1 MSKYKTAAET
11 LKRAAVKYK
20 ALMAAA
26 EVMDEI
32 GSLEQSAS
40 EYKAQS
46 EAALKERDLN
56 LDEAVKVKEQVK
68 KAKADAAEILAK
80 AEDKAAL
87 IFANAEKKSESMH
100 EAGIQAAAN
109 ARSNALA
116 ETQSMINAMEVQI
129 KSMQEARSTLADE
142 IEGLM
147 KTRVETEAL
156 ASDAEKRLEKV
167 KQAIAKLSVG

>member
-1 MSKYKTAAET
+1 MSKFKNAADT
-11 LKRAAVKYK
+11 LKRAAVKYE
-20 ALMAAA
+20 AMMEAAK
-26 EVMDEI
+26 VLDEI

-87 IFANAEKKSESMH
+87 IFANAQNKSESMR
-100 EAGIQAAAN
+100 EAAIQAADN

-116 ETQSMINAMEVQI
+116 ETQSMINTMEVQI

-156 ASDAEKRLEKV
+156 ATLAEKRLAKV
-167 KQAIAKLSVG
+167 KEAITKLAE